1 MQLKEFKDIIDTMFN
16 KYGDIDIVIDLTM
29 NNDIDD
35 TLYKDT
41 ETGNIYTEQVLDISE
56 VKDNVGNEVEGV
68 CISNYK
74 MKNNNWGRSR

>member
-16 KYGDIDIVIDLTM
+16 KYGDIDIVIDLTT

-56 VKDNVGNEVEGV
+56 VKDNVGNEVEGI